1 MPFERIAIKATQR
14 VIRRGRRIGENPG
27 IFRGQ
32 FLGIITKLRKLPR
45 LVFRKLSFIATIRS
59 AWMDHF
65 FPLRTPFRD
74 ILSHLRLPP
83 ALAKLM
89 APPPEP
95 AIFQP
100 EMFKPDDFNYAMA
113 NTQVILAPERR
124 IESFGNVNF
133 HFYLISEL
141 MDEANRVRVRD
152 GQIQADR
159 PEIAMLRY
167 GFQFRKSGVVE
178 SIVNSTVEQVVERVR
193 EQVTA
198 SMEPSSAIIQG
209 VDDAWE
215 VCLLKFT
222 MELVQQSAGG
232 NMGDF
237 RKRGLI

>member
-1 MPFERIAIKATQR
+1 
-14 VIRRGRRIGENPG
+14 
-27 IFRGQ
+27 
-32 FLGIITKLRKLPR
+32 
-45 LVFRKLSFIATIRS
+45 
-59 AWMDHF
+59 
-65 FPLRTPFRD
+65 
-74 ILSHLRLPP
+74 
-83 ALAKLM
+83 
-89 APPPEP
+89 
-95 AIFQP
+95 
-100 EMFKPDDFNYAMA
+100 MFKPDDFQYAME
-113 NTQVILAPERR
+113 NTQVIMSPERR
-124 IESFGNVNF
+124 IETFGSVNF
-133 HFYLISEL
+133 HFYLVSEL

-159 PEIAMLRY
+159 PQIVTAANCARVLLDGFGEPARAFADWIARQRENMALLKY

-178 SIVNSTVEQVVERVR
+178 NIVHSPLDQVLDRVR

-198 SMEPSSAIIQG
+198 SKQASSAIIQG